1 MGPRCSKL
9 PRELLLWLWFRLLGA
24 RTGQV
29 NVGSRVVI
37 DKQAS
42 LAFFWPLSKK
52 DPSTP
57 CWSRERPWPEQLL
70 RYVPVIIHHQH
81 PSPSTLH
88 PAPFAQHP
96 WSKQNLNSP
105 PPHRIASHRTTH
117 SPPLPSTPLNSIHT
131 QGPLTPI
138 EESQHLGRS
147 IIGVSIINC
156 PRPPSSP
163 LPTLDSLLPRTVAVP
178 HPAGICIIRF

>member
-42 LAFFWPLSKK
+42 KQASLAFFWPLSKK

-57 CWSRERPWPEQLL
+57 SWSRERPWPEQLL

-81 PSPSTLH
+81 PTPNTQHPSPSTQH
-88 PAPFAQHP
+88 PAPCTQQP
-96 WSKQNLNSP
+96 S
-105 PPHRIASHRTTH
+105 
-117 SPPLPSTPLNSIHT
+117 PSTP
-131 QGPLTPI
+131 
-138 EESQHLGRS
+138 
-147 IIGVSIINC
+147 
-156 PRPPSSP
+156 
-163 LPTLDSLLPRTVAVP
+163 
-178 HPAGICIIRF
+178 